1 LGSYNGLVS
10 LGGQFVMIKNSYEDN
25 IFDTETDVPANND
38 ESSLTVGEDGPV
50 LLQDIQLL
58 EKLAHFNRERI
69 PERVVHAKGVG
80 IHGYFRVYMPMSDY
94 TKAAFFQ
101 NPELKTP
108 VFVRFSTFIGSK
120 GSADT
125 ARDPRGFAVKFYTE
139 EGNYDLVGSSLP
151 VFFIRDGMKF
161 PDLIHALRPAPNTNL
176 SEPDR
181 FWEFISRTPEATHMI
196 IWLFSDRG
204 TIKSYRTMEGFGVNT
219 YVWIC
224 PKGNRYFARCHWKP
238 MAGVKTISRQEAEFL
253 AGYDPDAATRDL
265 YDSIENGEVTEYEL
279 WVQLIPEKNKDQ
291 FDFDILD
298 ATKIWPDKLVPPM
311 RVGKMTLNKAPDDYL
326 EEVEKSAFNPANIV
340 PGIDFSFD
348 KLLQGRLFS
357 YRDAQMHRLGAN
369 FSQIKINSARN
380 LSKDPLKVELEKNV
394 QSTTIPIIG
403 NIKRKTSGIDDFS
416 QAGESYRSFS
426 KEEQDCLVEN
436 LIDSLMFVDEKIQDK
451 IIGFFI
457 KADEEFGNRVKKGL
471 DYF

>member
-1 LGSYNGLVS
+1 
-10 LGGQFVMIKNSYEDN
+10 M
-25 IFDTETDVPANND
+25 
-38 ESSLTVGEDGPV
+38 
-50 LLQDIQLL
+50 
-58 EKLAHFNRERI
+58 
-69 PERVVHAKGVG
+69 
-80 IHGYFRVYMPMSDY
+80 
-94 TKAAFFQ
+94 
-101 NPELKTP
+101 
-108 VFVRFSTFIGSK
+108 
-120 GSADT
+120 GSA
-125 ARDPRGFAVKFYTE
+125 YT
-139 EGNYDLVGSSLP
+139 G
-151 VFFIRDGMKF
+151 
-161 PDLIHALRPAPNTNL
+161 
-176 SEPDR
+176 
-181 FWEFISRTPEATHMI
+181 
-196 IWLFSDRG
+196 
-204 TIKSYRTMEGFGVNT
+204 
-219 YVWIC
+219 
-224 PKGNRYFARCHWKP
+224 
-238 MAGVKTISRQEAEFL
+238 
-253 AGYDPDAATRDL
+253 
-265 YDSIENGEVTEYEL
+265 
-279 WVQLIPEKNKDQ
+279 KNKDQ